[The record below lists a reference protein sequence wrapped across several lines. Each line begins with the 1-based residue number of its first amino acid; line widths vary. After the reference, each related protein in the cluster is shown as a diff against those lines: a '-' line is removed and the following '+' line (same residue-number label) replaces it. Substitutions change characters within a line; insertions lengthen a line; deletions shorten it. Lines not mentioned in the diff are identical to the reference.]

1 MKQTWIEQRKQ
12 TALKE
17 FEIAREELQARQA
30 RTRNPME
37 RSMISGA
44 LALLEQ
50 GIQGVTSPESPATPW
65 LRGLV
70 GLLGSVANPVT
81 ESGYRRVGRVLRQF
95 DIAEIQSTPEE
106 VIESLPQWEGDEDV
120 GVFALRAAWHA
131 AALAQLVDREY
142 VKDLLEIVRDIAG
155 GRRDPTAVP
164 GETDSAPR
172 WEQLADAIAT
182 AGNAYDLLEW
192 ECNKAAST
200 TGLSDLSQLERAA
213 EQAALARRYLW
224 EARETMVAKREEARD
239 QRSTGGLET
248 EEWSLIGRD
257 LYHNRI
263 RKENSLEKG
272 QFVVIDVMSGDFEV
286 GDNEHEARNRL
297 RERRPDARTWLEM
310 VGYPT
315 PSRIGQRAMART
327 L

>member
-1 MKQTWIEQRKQ
+1 MKQRWIEQRKQ

-30 RTRNPME
+30 RTRDPME

-50 GIQGVTSPESPATPW
+50 GIQGVTSPENPEPPW

-81 ESGYRRVGRVLRQF
+81 ESGYRRVGRILRQF

-106 VIESLPQWEGDEDV
+106 VIESLAQWEGDEDV

-131 AALAQLVDREY
+131 AALEQLVDREY
-142 VKDLLEIVRDIAG
+142 VKDLLEIARDIAG
-155 GRRDPTAVP
+155 SRRDPMAVP
-164 GETDSAPR
+164 GDPDSVPK

-192 ECNKAAST
+192 ECNRAAST
-200 TGLSDLSQLERAA
+200 TGLSDRSQLERAA

-224 EARETMVAKREEARD
+224 EARETMVAKREDARS
-239 QRSTGGLET
+239 QRSSGGLET

-263 RKENSLEKG
+263 RKEHSLEKG

-286 GDNEHEARNRL
+286 GDNEHEAGNRL

-315 PSRIGQRAMART
+315 PHRMSQRATART

>member
-1 MKQTWIEQRKQ
+1 MKQRWIEQRKQ

-17 FEIAREELQARQA
+17 FESAREELQARQA

-44 LALLEQ
+44 LTLLEQ
-50 GIQGVTSPESPATPW
+50 GSQGVTSPEKPAPPW
-65 LRGLV
+65 LL
-70 GLLGSVANPVT
+70 GLLGSVANPLT

-106 VIESLPQWEGDEDV
+106 VIESLAQWEGDEDV

-142 VKDLLEIVRDIAG
+142 VKDLLELVRDIAG
-155 GRRDPTAVP
+155 GRRDPMAVP
-164 GETDSAPR
+164 GETDSAPK
-172 WEQLADAIAT
+172 WQQLADAIAT

-192 ECNKAAST
+192 ECNRAAST
-200 TGLSDLSQLERAA
+200 TGPSDPSQLERAA

-224 EARETMVAKREEARD
+224 EASETMVAKREEARN
-239 QRSTGGLET
+239 QRSTGGQET

-263 RKENSLEKG
+263 RKEHSLEKG

-286 GDNEHEARNRL
+286 GDNEHEAGNRL

-315 PSRIGQRAMART
+315 PHRMSQRATART